1 MRNIFSLNIEIL
13 CFLGGENNN
22 VDCFVFAF
30 SGHGHI
36 EEGNIEEGN
45 IEEGN
50 IEEGLSMLML
60 FITTLKHKACNR

>member
-13 CFLGGENNN
+13 CFLGGEKNN

-30 SGHGHI
+30 SGHGH
-36 EEGNIEEGN
+36 IEEGN